1 MRFFAAYDSFLDRKL
16 ARSGNPNRSKI
27 FNKYIRLHLD
37 VILVDL
43 GTFVVLQNLDTNL
56 QPFFVKASWY
66 SRDLF
71 GMSRQLLGIHELLLR
86 IP

>member
-1 MRFFAAYDSFLDRKL
+1 MVPQIGPKSLKHAILLSA
-16 ARSGNPNRSKI
+16 G
-27 FNKYIRLHLD
+27 

-43 GTFVVLQNLDTNL
+43 GTFVVLQNLDTKL

-71 GMSRQLLGIHELLLR
+71 GISRQLLGIHELLLR